1 MVRLK
6 TLVTHYSEAASDS
19 REAHPTGSIF
29 YLLFS
34 SAFRVE
40 AMSKHPK
47 QTAITQP
54 LMHDDLREDY
64 RASSIQAVGIPI
76 SLPPIRTYANLCR
89 RSHNLIREYRIQ
101 NQSL

>member
-6 TLVTHYSEAASDS
+6 TLVTPLLGGGFRQSGGISDGIDILS
-19 REAHPTGSIF
+19 LI
-29 YLLFS
+29 S

-40 AMSKHPK
+40 AMSKLPK

-64 RASSIQAVGIPI
+64 RASSIQAVGNPI
-76 SLPPIRTYANLCR
+76 SLPPIRHLC
-89 RSHNLIREYRIQ
+89 
-101 NQSL
+101 